1 MFPLTPPPGLAYGL
15 LVSVA
20 PVYGLYSAFFPL
32 LTYFLLGTSR
42 HISVG
47 KTNKRGSK
55 LGRTTEGSYPA

>member
-1 MFPLTPPPGLAYGL
+1 MLCPGLAYGL
-15 LVSVA
+15 LVSVS

-47 KTNKRGSK
+47 KRTSGSI
-55 LGRTTEGSYPA
+55 TAESTSSD

>member
-47 KTNKRGSK
+47 KTTG
-55 LGRTTEGSYPA
+55 